1 MSASS
6 KDLPVEILFQKRIC
20 SIFSSLDWRWCFFS
34 GFIAWSQWLPRK
46 TDNQYWD
53 SEITSKCKDCR
64 PLCLNWQDW
73 NWQFSNKPPFV
84 LRLLGTP
91 VEVILIIL
99 GFTLGKATEQIGRSK
114 ILYGRLEFLLIT
126 YNVNFVEIYL
136 SSILWFWMA
145 KDLFFCIKFWIFL
158 DSEK

>member
-1 MSASS
+1 MM
-6 KDLPVEILFQKRIC
+6 L
-20 SIFSSLDWRWCFFS
+20 FS

-73 NWQFSNKPPFV
+73 NWQFSNKPPFA
-84 LRLLGTP
+84 LCLLGTP

-99 GFTLGKATEQIGRSK
+99 GLLWEKLIGRSK
-114 ILYGRLEFLLIT
+114 IFYGRLGFLLIT
-126 YNVNFVEIYL
+126 YNFIIYNSINIYH
-136 SSILWFWMA
+136 SSILRFWMVWFLA
-145 KDLFFCIKFWIFL
+145 KDYFIFSYKIL
-158 DSEK
+158 NILW

>member
-1 MSASS
+1 MILELWHFCSAS
-6 KDLPVEILFQKRIC
+6 LYNFKRKMAP
-20 SIFSSLDWRWCFFS
+20 FLVPWTEDDAFFS

-99 GFTLGKATEQIGRSK
+99 GLLWEKLIGRSK
-114 ILYGRLEFLLIT
+114 ILYGRLEFFYIT
-126 YNVNFVEIYL
+126 YNVNFMVLDGLI
-136 SSILWFWMA
+136 FW
-145 KDLFFCIKFWIFL
+145 LFFRIKFWIFL
-158 DSEK
+158 NSEK

>member
-1 MSASS
+1 MM
-6 KDLPVEILFQKRIC
+6 L
-20 SIFSSLDWRWCFFS
+20 FS

-84 LRLLGTP
+84 LCLLGTP

-99 GFTLGKATEQIGRSK
+99 GLLWEKATQQIGRSK

-126 YNVNFVEIYL
+126 YNVNFMKIY
-136 SSILWFWMA
+136 IFQGFYGFGWFDFWL
-145 KDLFFCIKFWIFL
+145 KTSLFFRKVHIFWEGHKILRNLPPTF
-158 DSEK
+158 DCMYCSQK

>member
-1 MSASS
+1 MILELWHFCSAS
-6 KDLPVEILFQKRIC
+6 LYNFKRKMAP
-20 SIFSSLDWRWCFFS
+20 FLVPWTEDDAFFS

-145 KDLFFCIKFWIFL
+145 KDYFIFL
-158 DSEK
+158 YKILNFLG